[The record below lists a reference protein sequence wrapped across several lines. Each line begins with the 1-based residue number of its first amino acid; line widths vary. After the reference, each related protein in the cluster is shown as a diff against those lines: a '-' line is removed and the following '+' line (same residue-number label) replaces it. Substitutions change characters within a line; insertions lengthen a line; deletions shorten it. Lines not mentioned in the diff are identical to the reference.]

1 MLVFTL
7 GPRCVPDACA
17 ELLDNAQA
25 LNVNTRAFKRVQKMV
40 EDEKSLWASTQ
51 GSDEWKLDVYDKQL
65 ELVEV

>member
-1 MLVFTL
+1 VFPRPAQTIGERRWGASITL

-40 EDEKSLWASTQ
+40 EDEKSL
-51 GSDEWKLDVYDKQL
+51 
-65 ELVEV
+65 